1 MTAKPDSRI
10 SGSLRLAWLVVIMA
24 LVTAVGFA
32 LDLAWHRF
40 AGLMF
45 IVCAVGLVTVAVAEV
60 LFWHQSASAWHE
72 RRPVAAF
79 LAACVAIACSAG
91 TLYTNYSTSAIGQ
104 DTKSAEKLTAFN
116 KSDDLDKS
124 IAERQARIAQ
134 LDAQLAAV
142 PKRTADAAQADID
155 KAMAHKFW
163 TATDG
168 CKLTKGPQT
177 RDFCSAYQG
186 AVADKSNAS
195 AGVQARAERT
205 NLTNELSELR
215 TKRGSTEQVASK
227 DNPAIAML
235 IGLGLSVEHAHV
247 ADSMVLPAVIQVI
260 MALGGIL
267 LANEHARGREAKSWL
282 PRWLSEW
289 VKSHAYTAATGRHL
303 SAADEYAQ
311 AASTPLK
318 PAPVSGVLVGIKQSN
333 LKTEFDEEQR
343 RRAQARLQSMTEE
356 AS

>member
-1 MTAKPDSRI
+1 MSKPDSYMT
-10 SGSLRLAWLVVIMA
+10 GSLRLTWLVVLFVCAAAI
-24 LVTAVGFA
+24 GFSV
-32 LDLAWHRF
+32 DLAWERF
-40 AGLMF
+40 DGLKFVFAAMLLG
-45 IVCAVGLVTVAVAEV
+45 ATAVAEV
-60 LFWHQSASAWHE
+60 LFWHKATVFWLD
-72 RRPVAAF
+72 RRLIPAVF
-79 LAACVAIACSAG
+79 AACVAIVCSAG
-91 TLYTNYSTSAIGQ
+91 TLYTNYSTGAHGQ
-104 DTKSAEKLTAFN
+104 DHKASEKLSAYN

-205 NLTNELSELR
+205 NLTNELTELR
-215 TKRGSTEQVASK
+215 NKRGSTEQVASK
-227 DNPAIAML
+227 ENPALGLWAMA
-235 IGLGLSVEHAHV
+235 GLGENEAKV
-247 ADSMVLPAVIQVI
+247 ADSMVMMFVGQVLMMI
-260 MALGGIL
+260 GGIL
-267 LANEHARGREAKSWL
+267 LGLEHAGDREPKSWL
-282 PRWLSEW
+282 PKWLSEW
-289 VKSHAYTAATGRHL
+289 VKGHAYTAATGRHL
-303 SAADEYAQ
+303 SAADEYAA